1 MFPKL
6 TLILGGA
13 SSGKSAWAEGFVDLA
28 GKPPVYLATARALDA
43 EMRAKIERHR
53 QSRGEDWR
61 TVEEPLDA
69 VRALFDVTGEECVLF
84 DCATLWLTNHLLEGS
99 DLEAERDALID
110 ALRRCAPNVV
120 VVSNE
125 VGHGIV
131 PEAALSRRFR
141 DAQGVLNTQLAAA
154 SDLVIFITAGL
165 PMVLKGRL
173 PELPA

>member
-1 MFPKL
+1 MFPKV

-13 SSGKSAWAEGFVDLA
+13 SSGKSAWAEGFVDIA
-28 GKPPVYLATARALDA
+28 GKPPVYLASGRAFDA
-43 EMRAKIERHR
+43 EMKAKIDRHKMT
-53 QSRGEDWR
+53 RGDDWR
-61 TVEEPLDA
+61 TVEEPLNVA
-69 VRALFDVTGEECVLF
+69 AALFDVSATETVLF
-84 DCATLWLTNHLLEGS
+84 DCATLWLTNHLMEGS
-99 DLEAERDALID
+99 DLDDETDVLIA
-110 ALRRCAPNVV
+110 ALRQAAPSVV

-141 DAQGVLNTQLAAA
+141 DAQGTLNARIAAEA
-154 SDLVIFITAGL
+154 DLVIFITAGL